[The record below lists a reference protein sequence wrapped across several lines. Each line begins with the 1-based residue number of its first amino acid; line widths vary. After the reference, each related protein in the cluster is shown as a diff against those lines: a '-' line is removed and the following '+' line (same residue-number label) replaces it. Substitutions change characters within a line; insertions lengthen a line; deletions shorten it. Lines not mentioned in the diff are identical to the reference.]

1 MKTEKTNSG
10 QKHPI
15 LWIVFGVGLI
25 LYTIVMG
32 KLFYRQTIH
41 ETYGLQMFM
50 SDIDA
55 YLLEM
60 QGLDSG
66 FDFPYPIYFGLAKLF
81 IPVFGLEAAATI
93 SLSVLNTLA
102 VVVLFFELYRTLGRE
117 ILVPAGGEQLTGRSR
132 ALRGFL
138 LLFACFAMFL
148 VSMLFAPKGV
158 YLPGMDHKYLGVFTP
173 NPYHNQTYLAV
184 RAFSIAA
191 MFSFVRV
198 MDVHGKAD
206 KSKRDYA
213 EYFLFSLWLLLST
226 LTKPSFTLVFGSM
239 AFVSLMVRLII
250 GKGKNVK
257 DIFLVGIT
265 FLPTIA
271 VLLVQFGGVFGSSSH
286 AGEDGGIGF
295 GLFTAWKVYMTNIPL
310 AIVLAA
316 AFPLWML
323 IFNFKRLKDHMFYRF
338 SMGLYLAGLLE
349 FALLYEKG
357 DRFIHLNFS
366 WGYMHGLFFA
376 FLASGM
382 LLVENT
388 VKKKQHPLILTT
400 EWIAF
405 LWHLLCGIIYFR
417 FIYYGGFYY
426 SFL

>member
-10 QKHPI
+10 DKHLS
-15 LWIVFGVGLI
+15 LWVAFGVCLI
-25 LYTIVMG
+25 LYTVLMAQ
-32 KLFYRQTIH
+32 LFYRQTIH
-41 ETYGLQMFM
+41 DSFGFQVYG

-66 FDFPYPIYFGLAKLF
+66 FDFPYPVYFGLARLF
-81 IPVFGLEAAATI
+81 IPAFGVETAAAI
-93 SLSVLNTLA
+93 SISILNTLA
-102 VVVLFFELYRTLGRE
+102 VVVLFMEIYLTLGRE
-117 ILVPAGGEQLTGRSR
+117 ILTPAGGEDLTKRSR

-138 LLFACFAMFL
+138 LLFACFSMFF

-158 YLPGMDHKYLGVFTP
+158 YLPGMDHKYLGVFSP
-173 NPYHNQTYLAV
+173 NPYHNQTYFAV

-191 MFSFVRV
+191 MFSFARV
-198 MDVHGKAD
+198 MEAYGRPD
-206 KSKRDYA
+206 KDKKEYIDYPI
-213 EYFLFSLWLLLST
+213 FSVWLLLST

-405 LWHLLCGIIYFR
+405 LWHLLCGFIYFR